1 MDRIRY
7 YKKIIAM
14 VAVMFLFSAVITYAE
29 EDIEAEEVLLR
40 DIDFDVASEMYVD
53 TSQIIEVTP
62 IPAGV
67 AINSISFISS
77 NTSVVTVNEVGRI
90 RAVGTGR
97 ATIYVTADGITRSS
111 VVTVKSSK
119 IYMTDLDVGPYE
131 KKLEAGQSLL
141 LQVTP
146 IPVNATEG
154 DIRFYSSDSK
164 IATVNQAGRVTGV
177 APGEVKI
184 TVSGGGITKTVD
196 ITVIEEKV
204 VTEIDVIDFQKKMK
218 VKEKQNLSI
227 VLYPE
232 DAREKDV
239 KFVSSDPYIAT
250 VSSSGQ
256 IAALHKGKTVIAI
269 SCGKA
274 KTELELTVREITKGI
289 DVNSTYVA
297 LKPGEKFRLSAIP
310 YPNSANRNV
319 TYKPTNSNVIAVDE
333 EGVITAKK
341 IGNSSVIISNE
352 DMYQMV
358 FVVVNKNSGVGQIT
372 GGTSD
377 GAGGNKKNAE
387 KEDFLEK
394 GIRSKENDEIVIPGE
409 GFDVIEKDFL
419 LYLKKNHCRIK
430 IDYPDYIL
438 EIDSANINNP
448 NHSFA
453 TQISISNDGNHLLL
467 NVNDSKE
474 LPGKMKVYLKN
485 SLCDMRYLFFQN
497 ERTGQYEKIAL
508 DIKEHSF
515 NIDDGGVYVLTNEK
529 LNSFK
534 IDRKIVILISVAF
547 LVVFTL
553 YVTVRKKYWFW

>member
-40 DIDFDVASEMYVD
+40 DIDFDVAAEMYVD

-131 KKLEAGQSLL
+131 KKLEVGQSMLI
-141 LQVTP
+141 QVTP
-146 IPVNATEG
+146 IPVNSNEG
-154 DIRFYSSDSK
+154 EITFHSTDSR
-164 IATVNQAGRVTGV
+164 IATVNQAGRVTGI
-177 APGEVKI
+177 APGTVKI
-184 TVSGGGITKTVD
+184 IVSGGDVSKTVD
-196 ITVIEEKV
+196 ITIIEEKV

-218 VKEKQNLSI
+218 VKEKQNLTI

-256 IAALHKGKTVIAI
+256 IAALHMGKTVITI

-289 DVNSTYVA
+289 KVNNTYIT
-297 LKPGEKFRLSAIP
+297 LNPGESFQLIAEP
-310 YPNSANRNV
+310 YPATANKRV
-319 TYKPTNSNVIAVDE
+319 TFKPTNGNIISVNDE
-333 EGVITAKK
+333 GLIKAKK
-341 IGNSSVIISNE
+341 IGSSSVIISNE

-358 FVVVNKNSGVGQIT
+358 FVVVNKNNGTNQISGFMSDT
-372 GGTSD
+372 GGD
-377 GAGGNKKNAE
+377 NKKENE
-387 KEDFLEK
+387 KKDLLQN
-394 GIRSKENDEIVIPGE
+394 GIRISDNDEIVIPGE
-409 GFDVIEKDFL
+409 GFNVIEKDFL
-419 LYLKKNHCRIK
+419 MYMKKNSCRIK
-430 IDYPDYIL
+430 IDYPDYVL

-448 NHSFA
+448 NHSF
-453 TQISISNDGNHLLL
+453 TPQIDLSNDGDNILL
-467 NVNDSKE
+467 NVNGGNKI
-474 LPGKMKVYLKN
+474 PGKIKIYLKN
-485 SLCDMRYLFFQN
+485 SLRNMKYLYFQN
-497 ERTGQYEKIAL
+497 ERTDKYEMIAL
-508 DIKEHSF
+508 YNKEHSF
-515 NIDDGGVYVLTNEK
+515 DIDDGGTYILTNEK

-534 IDRKIVILISVAF
+534 IDRKIVITATVMFVCF
-547 LVVFTL
+547 LFLFVI
-553 YVTVRKKYWFW
+553 VRKKHWFW